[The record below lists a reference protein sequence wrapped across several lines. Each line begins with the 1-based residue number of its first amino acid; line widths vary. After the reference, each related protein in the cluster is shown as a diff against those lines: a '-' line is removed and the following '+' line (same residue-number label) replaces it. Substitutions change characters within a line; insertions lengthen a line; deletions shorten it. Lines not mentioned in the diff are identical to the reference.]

1 MAQNYTA
8 EELNKLGQKELVGMV
23 LSLQDQ
29 VGKLNDNLER
39 LVEQIRIANSNLYGR
54 RTERLDQLAGQYNLF
69 DEAEAYAEEP
79 ADEPDEE
86 EVIISVSV
94 KNKKKTGQRE
104 EDVKDLP
111 REPHEHPLTDQ
122 QLDDFYGKG
131 CWRRMKQDKYIR
143 VRCQPAVYTVEEHT
157 VDVAVGTKGDHQD
170 EFLRGDR
177 PKDLLRNSIV
187 TPSLI
192 AAIMNAK
199 FVNAQPLYRIEN
211 EFRYNGLNLSRQTM
225 ANWVILI
232 SSKYLDPLVR
242 RFKEEQ
248 MKEPVLQA
256 DETPVQVIH
265 DNNPDDPE
273 DQKHAAGHKN
283 YMWVH
288 RSGEFNKDTPTV
300 LFEYLRGRDHHGPLE
315 YYRDFHGKLVT
326 DSLQQYHKI
335 AVIIPW
341 LTNANCWAHARRDY
355 ADALKAIGKGNQKAI
370 RSSIAYQALA
380 RIKTIYKL
388 EETLSELS
396 AEERLRERQKTIKP
410 LVDEYFAWV
419 KERLADTS
427 VLPKGKTAAGLKF
440 SVNQEKYLRVFLE
453 DGYVPIDNSA
463 SERAIRPFC
472 VGTKNWLFINTVK
485 GANASATV
493 YSVCETAKANSL
505 NPYRYLEYILTEL
518 PKLADKDGNIDTNK
532 LDYLLPWSDDLPA
545 KCHKPRR

>member
-54 RTERLDQLAGQYNLF
+54 RTERLDQLAGQYSLF

-472 VGTKNWLFINTVK
+472 VGKKNWLFINTVK

>member
-8 EELNKLGQKELVGMV
+8 KELNKLGQKELVGMV